1 MGWENGGP
9 DAKGEVGTQSP
20 ATQLTPTFSRDELG
34 AGLVQMLGDKG
45 GDFKTSLDTW
55 RRHLSSWLQ
64 KASTGGYVA
73 NVVRDVILGAV
84 ERRFA
89 NMLGIELCT
98 TAVRNLAGASGHYNE
113 SQPAARL

>member
-1 MGWENGGP
+1 
-9 DAKGEVGTQSP
+9 
-20 ATQLTPTFSRDELG
+20 
-34 AGLVQMLGDKG
+34 
-45 GDFKTSLDTW
+45 
-55 RRHLSSWLQ
+55 
-64 KASTGGYVA
+64 
-73 NVVRDVILGAV
+73 LGAV